1 MKKGLVVCFLSML
14 LLLTGCRVEDAAPA
28 PKNTTSSVEV
38 TIPTSGENERQYLA
52 ELIQE
57 YGEAAIQRHDYASYD
72 QLFKEDLEARG
83 DKQFKKGTNLQ
94 LIGSHVDDVDS
105 KQWHGYFIEGE

>member
-1 MKKGLVVCFLSML
+1 MKKGLAVCLLSIL

-52 ELIQE
+52 ELMQE
-57 YGEAAIQRHDYASYD
+57 YSNAAIERHDYESYD
-72 QLFKEDLEARG
+72 QLFKEDLEAR
-83 DKQFKKGTNLQ
+83 DTKQFKKGTNLQ
-94 LIGSHVDDVDS
+94 LIGSHVDDVES
-105 KQWHGYFIEGE
+105 KKWHGYFIPSE